1 MYSHLNDEG
10 AIMSKTKL
18 AAVAIGL
25 ALVGGTAFADDS
37 SMSQWTGDSY
47 KAFEAARKVDAA
59 SPKAAR
65 VALNAIPDNSTSQFG
80 GDSFLAFQASRATPE
95 FSATTVAE
103 VREPVRPSRDAPVR
117 TATRVRH
124 PLDPFRDDT
133 AG

>member
-1 MYSHLNDEG
+1 
-10 AIMSKTKL
+10 MSKMTF
-18 AAVAIGL
+18 AAAAAAL
-25 ALVGGTAFADDS
+25 ALAGGPAFADDS

-47 KAFEAARKVDAA
+47 KAFEAARKADVA
-59 SPKAAR
+59 SPRADH
-65 VALNAIPDNSTSQFG
+65 VGLNAIPDNSMSQFG
-80 GDSFLAFQASRATPE
+80 GDSYLAFAASRATPD

-103 VREPVRPSRDAPVR
+103 VREPARPSHDVPLR